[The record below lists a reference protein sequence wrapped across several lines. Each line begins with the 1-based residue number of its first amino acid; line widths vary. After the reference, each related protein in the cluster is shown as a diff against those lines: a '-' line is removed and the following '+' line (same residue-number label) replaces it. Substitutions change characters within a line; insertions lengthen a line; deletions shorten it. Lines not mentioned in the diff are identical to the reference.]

1 MQYIFVRFRMAI
13 KERPETKAKTA
24 EEFITSAKADSVQ
37 EPVKK
42 LIVEIPLSLHT
53 RLKIKAIQENT
64 TIKKIVCD
72 ILQEQI

>member
-1 MQYIFVRFRMAI
+1 MAI
-13 KERPETKAKTA
+13 KEKPKTA
-24 EEFITSAKADSVQ
+24 EEFITSAADFIQ

-64 TIKKIVCD
+64 TLKKIVCD
-72 ILQEQI
+72 ILAEQI